1 MENLNPAVSI
11 TLADAVEKKIYQ
23 YISRNK
29 MQPGDSLPKEEE
41 LSNVLKVS
49 RSIVREAMSRLRMLG
64 LVETRKKKG
73 MTIAQPDAFIGLEKM
88 VSTGVMSEEYRK
100 DLLEMRVILELG
112 MTDYIFYNKTNS
124 DTKELEAIVKKEN
137 LKKITLY
144 ELNQLDMAFHSKLY
158 DISGNKVLK
167 HLEVILK
174 PVFRNIYDDAEK
186 SSKTIST
193 GHKEICNILRCGTA
207 DEFREVMRKH
217 LSVYM
222 KFEIK

>member
-1 MENLNPAVSI
+1 MENLNPVVSI
-11 TLADAVEKKIYQ
+11 TLADAVEKKIYE

-29 MQPGDSLPKEEE
+29 MHPGDSLPKEEE
-41 LSNVLKVS
+41 LSKVLKVS
-49 RSIVREAMSRLRMLG
+49 RNIVREAMSRLRMLG

-112 MTDYIFYNKTNS
+112 MADYIFNKKT
-124 DTKELEAIVKKEN
+124 DRDIKELEAIVEKEN
-137 LKKITLY
+137 LKGMTLY
-144 ELNQLDMAFHSKLY
+144 ELNQRDMAFHSRLY
-158 DISGNKVLK
+158 DISGNKVMK
-167 HLEVILK
+167 HLQGILK

-186 SSKTIST
+186 SSKTITT

-207 DEFREVMRKH
+207 DKFREVMRKH

-222 KFEIK
+222 KFETK